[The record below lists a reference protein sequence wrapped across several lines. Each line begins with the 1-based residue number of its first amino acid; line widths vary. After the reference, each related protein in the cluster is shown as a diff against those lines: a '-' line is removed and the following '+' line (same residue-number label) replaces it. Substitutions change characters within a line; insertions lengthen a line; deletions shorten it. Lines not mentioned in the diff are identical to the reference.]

1 MPENPAAIDPLRRA
15 AELSDRLVVAADGGD
30 WDTAVR
36 LEAERRP
43 LIDAAF
49 GEGAPADADQAA
61 ALIQRILA
69 ADQRV
74 AELASQAR
82 DEAAAE
88 LAALQKGRRMNKA
101 YRDTER

>member
-1 MPENPAAIDPLRRA
+1 MPENPNAIDHLRRA
-15 AELSDRLVVAADGGD
+15 AELSDRLAVAADGGE
-30 WDTAVR
+30 WEAAAR

-43 LIDAAF
+43 LIDDAFAA
-49 GEGAPADADQAA
+49 GPPADAEEAA

-74 AELASQAR
+74 AALASRAR

-88 LAALQKGRRMNKA
+88 LAALQKGKRMNKA
-101 YRDTER
+101 YRDTGR

>member
-1 MPENPAAIDPLRRA
+1 MPEDPTAIDHLRRA
-15 AELSDRLVVAADGGD
+15 AELSDRLAVAAEAGD
-30 WDTAVR
+30 WEAATR

-43 LIDAAF
+43 LIDDAFAA
-49 GEGAPADADQAA
+49 GPPSDAEEAA
-61 ALIQRILA
+61 ALIQRILS
-69 ADQRV
+69 ADRRV
-74 AELASQAR
+74 ASLASHAR